1 MTTDSDNFSV
11 SSLDAKKQ
19 ENQIVLYEGVQP
31 LAICDDEEKQAKKPD
46 PDGVSVNV
54 FMLKGVNSITTD
66 GKEEDNDEMLL
77 EEDADG
83 RFISF
88 KVQVDGV
95 GFNWCG
101 RKCGGNLPKKIGAIR
116 TQKF

>member
-1 MTTDSDNFSV
+1 
-11 SSLDAKKQ
+11 
-19 ENQIVLYEGVQP
+19 
-31 LAICDDEEKQAKKPD
+31 
-46 PDGVSVNV
+46 VNV

-88 KVQVDGV
+88 KV
-95 GFNWCG
+95 
-101 RKCGGNLPKKIGAIR
+101 
-116 TQKF
+116 